1 MIIFIVITISFLG
14 SLVVASNI
22 TKCHCKKFELTSHG
36 RALAWQKSKLGKY
49 DHVPFSV
56 ASKDLFY
63 NFYQKQ
69 YLFWAEDKPGYWMV
83 SKRIIYHVLPSI
95 GYIKNY
101 LTLNGITEIL
111 THIYSLDLIP
121 PRIQEES

>member
-22 TKCHCKKFELTSHG
+22 TKCHCKKFELTSQG
-36 RALAWQKSKLGKY
+36 GALAWQKSKLGKY

-63 NFYQKQ
+63 NFHQKQ

-83 SKRIIYHVLPSI
+83 SNCIIYHVFL
-95 GYIKNY
+95 
-101 LTLNGITEIL
+101 
-111 THIYSLDLIP
+111 SLRLIEY
-121 PRIQEES
+121 QKLS

>member
-1 MIIFIVITISFLG
+1 MIILIVITISFLG
-14 SLVVASNI
+14 SIVVASNI

-36 RALAWQKSKLGKY
+36 RALVWQKSKLGKY

-83 SKRIIYHVLPSI
+83 CKCIIYHVFLSI
-95 GYIKNY
+95 GFC
-101 LTLNGITEIL
+101 TLEHLEI
-111 THIYSLDLIP
+111 DN
-121 PRIQEES
+121 RI